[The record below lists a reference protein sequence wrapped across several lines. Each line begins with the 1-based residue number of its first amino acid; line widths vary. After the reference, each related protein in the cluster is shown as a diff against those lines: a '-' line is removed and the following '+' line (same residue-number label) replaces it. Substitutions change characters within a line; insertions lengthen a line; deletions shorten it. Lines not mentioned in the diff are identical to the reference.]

1 MAADSEEISQDM
13 DITDTVIMDI
23 ITDTITI
30 NNSKTKDSAIKVKA
44 SATKD
49 SNNNTVVGL
58 QYKVPTTKLLADF
71 QATWSWTFPKTLT
84 TTTT

>member
-23 ITDTITI
+23 ITGIITI
-30 NNSKTKDSAIKVKA
+30 IMSKTKDSTTKVKA

-49 SNNNTVVGL
+49 SNNNTVVGP
-58 QYKVPTTKLLADF
+58 QFKAHTTKLLVDF
-71 QATWSWTFPKTLT
+71 QATWSWTFPKTPMT
-84 TTTT
+84 TTT